1 MLRFTTG
8 ATGTALVV
16 VSGPRA
22 LLVRLPDDATRVEA
36 LWEAVSAGS
45 LQQVVEVLTSAGL
58 SSTPPFAVFETSAD
72 SGTGV
77 TVNCIVRGDLGLAL
91 TTTTGTEVIDTSTVS
106 TWVERAVSGVVA
118 FTVMAADGGGSALP
132 IAEGAVWASSLAW
145 TAPGSAVAA
154 PTAPVPAAKAAPVV
168 VAPSVKAPA
177 PTAAAAAPTAAAPA
191 AAKPPAAAPVPAV
204 AEPAIA
210 EPAVAEQTIAAQTV
224 TSAAIDEL
232 VTAAAATADDSAA
245 GEYDKLFEETVVRS
259 IADAAVRP
267 PSEDEDAAA
276 AIPEESA
283 GDHDGLTVM
292 SVDIAKVR
300 AARGKAPKSKAPE
313 PVAAPV
319 YTLRL
324 STGGSETLDGIALV
338 GRSPSVSK
346 VSGGRMPKLIAI
358 PGEQDIS
365 RNHVQFALEGDTVVV
380 TDLHSRNGTSIVLPG
395 KSPQLLRQGEPTAV
409 LVDTVVDLGGGVTI
423 TVGQD
428 S

>member
-8 ATGTALVV
+8 AAGTALAV

-22 LLVRLPDDATRVEA
+22 LLVRMADDPARIDA
-36 LWEAVSAGS
+36 LWEAMAGGNI
-45 LQQVVEVLTSAGL
+45 QHVVEVLTAGGI
-58 SSTPPFAVFETSAD
+58 SSTPPFALFAATAGGG
-72 SGTGV
+72 SGFTI
-77 TVNCIVRGDLGLAL
+77 NCIVRGDLGIAL
-91 TTTTGTEVIDTSTVS
+91 TTATGTETIDTSTVS
-106 TWVERAVSGVVA
+106 TWVERSVANVVA
-118 FTVMAADGGGSALP
+118 FGATASPAAGSGLP
-132 IAEGAVWASSLAW
+132 ILEATAWASSLAW
-145 TAPGSAVAA
+145 TAPGSDVTAPVVAA
-154 PTAPVPAAKAAPVV
+154 PARTTAAPPVPAPA
-168 VAPSVKAPA
+168 APA
-177 PTAAAAAPTAAAPA
+177 PTSPTSTLAEHT
-191 AAKPPAAAPVPAV
+191 V
-204 AEPAIA
+204 AEH
-210 EPAVAEQTIAAQTV
+210 TIAAQTV

-232 VTAAAATADDSAA
+232 VANDSAA
-245 GEYDKLFEETVVRS
+245 SEYDKLFEETVVRS
-259 IADAAVRP
+259 IQDAAVRP
-267 PSEDEDAAA
+267 PTEEEDAAA
-276 AIPEESA
+276 AAAEELA

-300 AARGKAPKSKAPE
+300 AARGKTPKSKAPE

-324 STGGSETLDGIALV
+324 STGGSETLDGIALI

>member
-8 ATGTALVV
+8 AAGTALAV

-22 LLVRLPDDATRVEA
+22 LLVRMADDPARIDA
-36 LWEAVSAGS
+36 LWEAMAGGNI
-45 LQQVVEVLTSAGL
+45 QHVVEVLTAGGI
-58 SSTPPFAVFETSAD
+58 SSTPPFALFAATAG
-72 SGTGV
+72 SGSGFTI
-77 TVNCIVRGDLGLAL
+77 NCIVRGDLGIAL
-91 TTTTGTEVIDTSTVS
+91 TTATGTETIDTSTVS
-106 TWVERAVSGVVA
+106 TWVERSVANVVA
-118 FTVMAADGGGSALP
+118 FGATASPATGSGLP
-132 IAEGAVWASSLAW
+132 ILEATAWASSLAW
-145 TAPGSAVAA
+145 TAPGSEV
-154 PTAPVPAAKAAPVV
+154 AAPVV
-168 VAPSVKAPA
+168 AAPA
-177 PTAAAAAPTAAAPA
+177 RAASAPDALAAAAPS
-191 AAKPPAAAPVPAV
+191 PAAAPPTPASTV
-204 AEPAIA
+204 AEH
-210 EPAVAEQTIAAQTV
+210 TIAAQTV

-232 VTAAAATADDSAA
+232 VANDSAA
-245 GEYDKLFEETVVRS
+245 SEYDKLFEETVVRS
-259 IADAAVRP
+259 IQDAAVRP
-267 PSEDEDAAA
+267 PTEEEDAATA
-276 AIPEESA
+276 EAEELA

-300 AARGKAPKSKAPE
+300 AARGKAPKSKAPA

-324 STGGSETLDGIALV
+324 STGGSETLDGIALI

-409 LVDTVVDLGGGVTI
+409 LVDTVVDIGGGVTI

>member
-8 ATGTALVV
+8 AAGTALAV

-22 LLVRLPDDATRVEA
+22 LLVRMADDPARIDA
-36 LWEAVSAGS
+36 LWEAMAGGNI
-45 LQQVVEVLTSAGL
+45 QHVVEVLTAGGI
-58 SSTPPFAVFETSAD
+58 SSTPPFALFAATAG
-72 SGTGV
+72 SGSGFTI
-77 TVNCIVRGDLGLAL
+77 NCIVRGDLGIAL
-91 TTTTGTEVIDTSTVS
+91 TTATGTETIDTSTVS
-106 TWVERAVSGVVA
+106 TWVERSVANVVA
-118 FTVMAADGGGSALP
+118 FGATASPATGSGLP
-132 IAEGAVWASSLAW
+132 ILEATAWASSLAW
-145 TAPGSAVAA
+145 TAPGSDV
-154 PTAPVPAAKAAPVV
+154 AAPVV
-168 VAPSVKAPA
+168 AAPA
-177 PTAAAAAPTAAAPA
+177 RAASAPPTPAAAVPTAAAAPTTPA
-191 AAKPPAAAPVPAV
+191 SSV
-204 AEPAIA
+204 AEH
-210 EPAVAEQTIAAQTV
+210 TIAAQTV

-232 VTAAAATADDSAA
+232 VANDSGAS
-245 GEYDKLFEETVVRS
+245 EYDKLFEETVVRS
-259 IADAAVRP
+259 IQDAAVRP
-267 PSEDEDAAA
+267 PTEEEDAATA
-276 AIPEESA
+276 EAEELA

-300 AARGKAPKSKAPE
+300 AARGKAPKSKAPA

-324 STGGSETLDGIALV
+324 STGGSETLDGIALI

>member
-8 ATGTALVV
+8 ATGTALAV
-16 VSGPRA
+16 VSGPHA
-22 LLVRLPDDATRVEA
+22 LLVRMADDPARIDA
-36 LWEAVSAGS
+36 LWEAMAGGNI
-45 LQQVVEVLTSAGL
+45 QHVVEVLTAGGI
-58 SSTPPFAVFETSAD
+58 SSTPPFALFAATAG
-72 SGTGV
+72 SGSGFTI
-77 TVNCIVRGDLGLAL
+77 NCIVRGDLGIVL
-91 TTTTGTEVIDTSTVS
+91 TTATGTETIDTSTVS
-106 TWVERAVSGVVA
+106 TWVERSVANVVA
-118 FTVMAADGGGSALP
+118 FGATASPATGSGLP
-132 IAEGAVWASSLAW
+132 ILEATAWASSLAW
-145 TAPGSAVAA
+145 TAPGSGV
-154 PTAPVPAAKAAPVV
+154 AAPVV
-168 VAPSVKAPA
+168 
-177 PTAAAAAPTAAAPA
+177 AAPA
-191 AAKPPAAAPVPAV
+191 RSVSASVVPPAAAPMPAAAPTTPASAV
-204 AEPAIA
+204 AEH
-210 EPAVAEQTIAAQTV
+210 TIAAQTV

-232 VTAAAATADDSAA
+232 VANDSGAS
-245 GEYDKLFEETVVRS
+245 EYDKLFEETVVRS
-259 IADAAVRP
+259 IQDAAVRP
-267 PSEDEDAAA
+267 PTEEEDAATA
-276 AIPEESA
+276 EAEELA

-300 AARGKAPKSKAPE
+300 AARGRGPKSRAPE

-324 STGGSETLDGIALV
+324 STGGSETLDGIALI

>member
-1 MLRFTTG
+1 M
-8 ATGTALVV
+8 
-16 VSGPRA
+16 
-22 LLVRLPDDATRVEA
+22 
-36 LWEAVSAGS
+36 
-45 LQQVVEVLTSAGL
+45 
-58 SSTPPFAVFETSAD
+58 
-72 SGTGV
+72 
-77 TVNCIVRGDLGLAL
+77 
-91 TTTTGTEVIDTSTVS
+91 
-106 TWVERAVSGVVA
+106 
-118 FTVMAADGGGSALP
+118 
-132 IAEGAVWASSLAW
+132 
-145 TAPGSAVAA
+145 
-154 PTAPVPAAKAAPVV
+154 
-168 VAPSVKAPA
+168 
-177 PTAAAAAPTAAAPA
+177 
-191 AAKPPAAAPVPAV
+191 
-204 AEPAIA
+204 
-210 EPAVAEQTIAAQTV
+210 
-224 TSAAIDEL
+224 
-232 VTAAAATADDSAA
+232 
-245 GEYDKLFEETVVRS
+245 VRS
-259 IADAAVRP
+259 IQDAAVRP
-267 PSEDEDAAA
+267 PTEEEDAATA
-276 AIPEESA
+276 EAEELA

-324 STGGSETLDGIALV
+324 STGGSETLDGIALI

>member
-8 ATGTALVV
+8 AAGTALAV

-22 LLVRLPDDATRVEA
+22 LLVRMADVPARIDA
-36 LWEAVSAGS
+36 LWEAMAGGNI
-45 LQQVVEVLTSAGL
+45 QHVVEVLTAGGI
-58 SSTPPFAVFETSAD
+58 SSTPPFALFAATAG
-72 SGTGV
+72 SGSGFTI
-77 TVNCIVRGDLGLAL
+77 NCIVRGDLGIAL
-91 TTTTGTEVIDTSTVS
+91 TTATGTETIDTSTVS
-106 TWVERAVSGVVA
+106 TWVERSVANVVA
-118 FTVMAADGGGSALP
+118 FGATASPATGSGLP
-132 IAEGAVWASSLAW
+132 ILEATAWASSLAW
-145 TAPGSAVAA
+145 TAPGSDV
-154 PTAPVPAAKAAPVV
+154 AAPVV
-168 VAPSVKAPA
+168 AAPA
-177 PTAAAAAPTAAAPA
+177 RAASAPPTPAAAVPTAAAPPA
-191 AAKPPAAAPVPAV
+191 PAAAAALPTTPASTV
-204 AEPAIA
+204 AEH
-210 EPAVAEQTIAAQTV
+210 TIAAQTV
-224 TSAAIDEL
+224 TSAVIDEL
-232 VTAAAATADDSAA
+232 VANDSAA
-245 GEYDKLFEETVVRS
+245 SEYDKLFEETVVRS
-259 IADAAVRP
+259 IQDAATA
-267 PSEDEDAAA
+267 EA
-276 AIPEESA
+276 EELA

-300 AARGKAPKSKAPE
+300 AARGKAPKSKAPA

-324 STGGSETLDGIALV
+324 STGGSETLDGIALI

>member
-8 ATGTALVV
+8 AAGTALAV

-22 LLVRLPDDATRVEA
+22 LLVRMADDPARIDA
-36 LWEAVSAGS
+36 LWEAMAGGNI
-45 LQQVVEVLTSAGL
+45 QHVVEVLTAGGI
-58 SSTPPFAVFETSAD
+58 SSTPPFALFAATAG
-72 SGTGV
+72 SGSGFTI
-77 TVNCIVRGDLGLAL
+77 NCIVRGDLGIAL
-91 TTTTGTEVIDTSTVS
+91 TTATGTETIDTSTVS
-106 TWVERAVSGVVA
+106 TWVERSVANVVA
-118 FTVMAADGGGSALP
+118 FGATASPATGSGLP
-132 IAEGAVWASSLAW
+132 ILEATAWASSLAW
-145 TAPGSAVAA
+145 TAPGSDV
-154 PTAPVPAAKAAPVV
+154 AAPVV
-168 VAPSVKAPA
+168 AAPA
-177 PTAAAAAPTAAAPA
+177 RAASAPDALAAAAPS
-191 AAKPPAAAPVPAV
+191 PAAAPPTPASTV
-204 AEPAIA
+204 AEH
-210 EPAVAEQTIAAQTV
+210 TIAAQTV
-224 TSAAIDEL
+224 TSAVIDEL
-232 VTAAAATADDSAA
+232 VANDSAA
-245 GEYDKLFEETVVRS
+245 SEYDKLFEETVVRS
-259 IADAAVRP
+259 IQDAAVRP
-267 PSEDEDAAA
+267 PTEEEDAATA
-276 AIPEESA
+276 EAEELA

-324 STGGSETLDGIALV
+324 STGGSETLDGIALI